1 MTATPMDLAELVGL
15 KQQGDERLRAKLLA
29 ASEHLDP
36 PNILSLEELMN
47 QEPPAWFMEGL
58 IPEDSL
64 TVLYGPPKIGK
75 TFLVNEWVHAMA
87 SGKTWEGHR
96 TIPIRVLYCPAEGY
110 RTLGERGKALREARG
125 YRDIP
130 NLAYLPASRHL
141 YSKDKWTEPLLIL
154 VRALEEFRPHLVVL
168 DTLSRHMPGGAV
180 DDNADVNMVVSR
192 IDTMREAFDTSFM
205 LIHHTRKDN
214 SDFLGAIT
222 LYGSADMMIQVKPH
236 DDRKFSIHVEGKD
249 VEPRTLPEN
258 YHVVGVKDAP
268 GWAVVESTAAGLS
281 QKQQQVFTLIAE
293 QGPLTGKDLQEQLGM
308 GKYVYQILKA
318 LEKRDL
324 IWNNEGDWNV
334 ATTEDE
340 AF

>member
-1 MTATPMDLAELVGL
+1 MTATPRNLADLVGL
-15 KQQGDERLRAKLLA
+15 KQEGDARLRAKLVA
-29 ASEHLDP
+29 AADRLESPKL
-36 PNILSLEELMN
+36 LSLEELMN
-47 QEPPAWFMEGL
+47 QQPPAWFMEGL

-87 SGKTWEGHR
+87 SGVSWEGHR

-110 RTLGERGKALREARG
+110 RTLGERGKALRMTRG
-125 YRDIP
+125 YGDIP

-141 YSKDKWTEPLLIL
+141 YSKDKWTDPLLIL
-154 VRALEEFRPHLVVL
+154 VKALDEFRPHLVVL

-222 LYGSADMMIQVKPH
+222 LYGSADMMIQIRPH
-236 DDRKFSIHVEGKD
+236 DERKFSIHVEGKD
-249 VEPRTLPEN
+249 VEPRTLAEN
-258 YHVVGVKDAP
+258 YHVVGVKDLP

-281 QKQQQVFTLIAE
+281 QKQQQVFSLIADG
-293 QGPLTGKDLQEQLGM
+293 GPITGKELQEKLKM

-318 LEKRDL
+318 LEKKDL
-324 IWNNEGDWNV
+324 VWNDDGEWNV
-334 ATTEDE
+334 TTTEE